1 MLKMAIKSVNGYVY
15 FNELLYRCMR
25 RKYGNMKINKKMQIF
40 ELLTQYR
47 IYLMTLEKLRE
58 SLDDTERLKTM
69 FEVSCKII
77 LTYSYFTRYLPSP
90 PFDKKVTASPPLPS
104 IKRSPASLR

>member
-1 MLKMAIKSVNGYVY
+1 VTSLGFSAEHYDPQELKKQMLKMAIKSDNGYVY

-47 IYLMTLEKLRE
+47 IYLMTLEIQKKGHLQ
-58 SLDDTERLKTM
+58 
-69 FEVSCKII
+69 VSNE
-77 LTYSYFTRYLPSP
+77 
-90 PFDKKVTASPPLPS
+90 D
-104 IKRSPASLR
+104 IK